1 MRGFPLPKK
10 RRRMPERRGIL
21 ALESGATFEGR
32 LFAAPLQG
40 STHGEVVF
48 NTCMSGYQEEIT
60 DPSYA
65 GQVVVMT
72 YPLIGN
78 YGCRDDTAES
88 YRVHC
93 RALVVREL
101 SADVGHVRAERSL
114 EEELSRFGI
123 TGLTG
128 VDTRALTRHLR
139 DHGTLRGVI
148 GAADA
153 TAAELV
159 AAARTAPFVTD
170 EDLVAEVSLT
180 QPWERFTERLDPAL
194 ERGLEVAGR
203 MDAYAGT
210 RVVVV
215 DYGVK
220 RNQLR
225 ALSSRGVDVIVVRQD
240 ARLADV
246 MRHDPHGVVLS
257 NGPGDPSR
265 LPHAVDLCREL
276 LERRVPLLGICL
288 GHQILGQAA
297 GASTSRL
304 KFGHHGGN
312 HPVRDGSTAAVY
324 VTSQNHEFQVDA
336 ASLPADS
343 GWYVSERNLNDDS
356 VEGLRHATLPAFSV
370 QYHPEGAPGPQ
381 DRAGVFDEFLELASR
396 HGSGGGD
403 PPAQT
408 ALRGSG
414 SRNELAS
421 RSPEPLRELA
431 THPYP
436 PLASEFGAATSN
448 GTAPSGPDVPP
459 LLADHLGNATTQRE
473 ADPSTDVR
481 AVAIEKPKCVLVIGS
496 GPVIIGQAAEFDYA
510 GTQACRALREEG
522 IRVVLVN
529 SNPAT

>member
-1 MRGFPLPKK
+1 
-10 RRRMPERRGIL
+10 MPERRGIL
-21 ALESGATFEGR
+21 ALESGATFEGT
-32 LFAAPLQG
+32 LFAAPLRG
-40 STHGEVVF
+40 SSHGEVVF
-48 NTCMSGYQEEIT
+48 NTCMTGYQEVIT

-88 YRVHC
+88 YRAHC

-101 SADVGHVRAERSL
+101 SADVGHARAERSL

-148 GAADA
+148 GAADDA
-153 TAAELV
+153 TADELV
-159 AAARTAPFVTD
+159 AAARAAPFVSD

-180 QPWERFTERLDPAL
+180 QPWERFTERLDPSL
-194 ERGLEVAGR
+194 QRGLEVAGSV
-203 MDAYAGT
+203 DSYAGT

-225 ALSSRGVDVIVVRQD
+225 ALCSRGVDVIVVRQD

-312 HPVRDGSTAAVY
+312 HPVRDGSTGAVY
-324 VTSQNHEFQVDA
+324 VTSQNHEFQVD
-336 ASLPADS
+336 
-343 GWYVSERNLNDDS
+343 G
-356 VEGLRHATLPAFSV
+356 
-370 QYHPEGAPGPQ
+370 
-381 DRAGVFDEFLELASR
+381 
-396 HGSGGGD
+396 
-403 PPAQT
+403 
-408 ALRGSG
+408 
-414 SRNELAS
+414 
-421 RSPEPLRELA
+421 
-431 THPYP
+431 
-436 PLASEFGAATSN
+436 
-448 GTAPSGPDVPP
+448 
-459 LLADHLGNATTQRE
+459 
-473 ADPSTDVR
+473 
-481 AVAIEKPKCVLVIGS
+481 
-496 GPVIIGQAAEFDYA
+496 
-510 GTQACRALREEG
+510 
-522 IRVVLVN
+522 
-529 SNPAT
+529 